1 MNEILNHLFNEVNKK
16 FFFHQILNLKI
27 HKTTLQIAVENEETD
42 IVRLILNKDENDIN
56 EKSVSI
62 SFMFNTIIIIVFHY
76 V

>member
-1 MNEILNHLFNEVNKK
+1 MKLTKK
-16 FFFHQILNLKI
+16 IFHQILNLKI

-56 EKSVSI
+56 EKSVFI

-76 V
+76 VLDFI

>member
-16 FFFHQILNLKI
+16 VFFHQILNLKI

-56 EKSVSI
+56 EKSVFI

>member
-16 FFFHQILNLKI
+16 VFFHQILNLKI
-27 HKTTLQIAVENEETD
+27 HKTTLQIAVEKEETD

-56 EKSVSI
+56 EKSVFI